1 MSGEYELP
9 EGLKPTGTGTILG
22 LKMLRSIA
30 RVDVT
35 ATEVANFRM
44 TGVKAYRANNYLQVI
59 PDETGVSK
67 GNVFQVY
74 PKVVTGM
81 WTVRYFLFLQ
91 RIGIIFPPGLLF
103 RNLVA

>member
-35 ATEVANFRM
+35 ATEVAN
-44 TGVKAYRANNYLQVI
+44 L
-59 PDETGVSK
+59 E
-67 GNVFQVY
+67 
-74 PKVVTGM
+74 
-81 WTVRYFLFLQ
+81 
-91 RIGIIFPPGLLF
+91 
-103 RNLVA
+103 

>member
-1 MSGEYELP
+1 MP

-59 PDETGVSK
+59 PDETEIHIEK
-67 GNVFQVY
+67 
-74 PKVVTGM
+74 
-81 WTVRYFLFLQ
+81 
-91 RIGIIFPPGLLF
+91 
-103 RNLVA
+103 

>member
-1 MSGEYELP
+1 MIKKKMNRKFDYLTSVFPMSGEYELP

-59 PDETGVSK
+59 PDETEKQIVWSA
-67 GNVFQVY
+67 
-74 PKVVTGM
+74 VVI
-81 WTVRYFLFLQ
+81 REDE
-91 RIGIIFPPGLLF
+91 
-103 RNLVA
+103 